1 MGVQVS
7 QCLSFGKQLHIHT
20 TAARLIHLRQTT
32 GATAG
37 TGPNVVIEIASY
49 TFRETLE
56 EAGFKG
62 THNYQQHRRAN
73 LCHSL

>member
-1 MGVQVS
+1 MSLKVS

-37 TGPNVVIEIASY
+37 TGPNVVIKIASY

-56 EAGFKG
+56 KAGFKG
-62 THNYQQHRRAN
+62 TQQHRRAN